1 MKSWAKLKIQIELL
15 IIHSKSR
22 DFWLGLSVFMELS
35 INILQAL
42 QQIMGK
48 QLCSTN
54 HEKDMANINL

>member
-1 MKSWAKLKIQIELL
+1 
-15 IIHSKSR
+15 
-22 DFWLGLSVFMELS
+22 MELS

-54 HEKDMANINL
+54 HEKGYGKYQFVIKLKNYIKYQEIVENLGIYYM